1 MNIRYPI
8 YEGVY
13 RILTLYKLSNLLQ
26 ETFFSLCSH
35 VAFGLPDMNC
45 VAKVLVMSFLYA
57 RSKTDGSRQN
67 LHPSLR
73 TGSI

>member
-1 MNIRYPI
+1 
-8 YEGVY
+8 
-13 RILTLYKLSNLLQ
+13 
-26 ETFFSLCSH
+26 
-35 VAFGLPDMNC
+35 MNC